1 MTADVERDAHGDPG
15 EAAPDDIIL
24 SLEGISVRF
33 GGIAALSGVSLD
45 ARAGEVLGIIG
56 PNGAGKTTLFDV
68 ISGVREP
75 NEGRV
80 VLAGN
85 DVTSKSAVQRARRGL
100 RRTFQRVQTFG
111 WLTVEDNVLA
121 ALEWHGGGGGFL
133 ADLVMFPT
141 RRRPRTRPAT
151 TRRTR

>member
-1 MTADVERDAHGDPG
+1 M
-15 EAAPDDIIL
+15 
-24 SLEGISVRF
+24 
-33 GGIAALSGVSLD
+33 
-45 ARAGEVLGIIG
+45 LGIIG

-111 WLTVEDNVLA
+111 WLY
-121 ALEWHGGGGGFL
+121 GGGQRPCRHGV
-133 ADLVMFPT
+133 A
-141 RRRPRTRPAT
+141 RRRRRLPRRPGRVADT
-151 TRRTR
+151 ASA